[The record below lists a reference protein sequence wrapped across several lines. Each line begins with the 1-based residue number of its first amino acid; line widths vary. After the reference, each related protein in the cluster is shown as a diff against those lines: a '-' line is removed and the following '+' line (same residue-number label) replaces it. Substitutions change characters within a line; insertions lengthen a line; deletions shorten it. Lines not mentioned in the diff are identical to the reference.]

1 MRYIEIDSTT
11 EEQDEVGVMLDARTG
26 LVTVRN
32 YETVLTLTPEET
44 DTMIDKLTR
53 ARQLDNTRKNV

>member
-1 MRYIEIDSTT
+1 MIEIDSTT
-11 EEQDEVGVMLDARTG
+11 DEQDEVGVTLDERTG

-32 YETVLTLTPEET
+32 YETVLVLTPEET
-44 DTMIDKLTR
+44 DTLIDKLTR